1 MERST
6 SQLNPQWR
14 MLRTT
19 AALLL
24 VCSFCLFLPSLFHNL
39 FADDD
44 IYLAFTNRM
53 VRHLPWTDLH
63 QFLLKPANPW
73 EFLPL
78 RDLGYW
84 LDFRLFGDEP
94 FGFHFSNL
102 AWYGFSAAALW
113 WLIRELLL
121 LLRPGWADQASILAL
136 CGTVL
141 FVVHP
146 AHVEAAAWVAS
157 RKDLMAGTFGFLAA
171 ATLAHGL
178 RVGWPCRYGLATAV
192 LLLLA
197 CFSKAAG
204 MTQVL
209 FLTTLIVAAWRQVP
223 EVAMERKIATLVV
236 LWVVVVFAAIVHM
249 KVAESTGIRIENHPG
264 GMVVFDRASRIFSTL
279 GGLLL
284 LPYPLGLYHD
294 VYRMGEW
301 HWLTSTVGVLLIL
314 VALATLFVRRALW
327 PLGVVLAVVPW
338 AVYLQIIPFTTWSM
352 ASERFLFVSVAGFAI
367 VLVDV
372 MGYLAQPRRIVTL
385 LLLISVPMA
394 MITWKRVGEWE
405 VGATLRALEYERQPE
420 FHNAIRDQILPV
432 LLSKQRYLEAE
443 TLARRVPR
451 GYGAAALLAL
461 VRAESAFTAWNKER
475 EAGPPS
481 TASRNTYCLAL
492 TSVRQALSVGYAQI
506 PGERDISYNNLLRS
520 IERQTKIRFAHA
532 PELCE
537 AIAAASFDQTTK
549 PSSSLS
555 PVFLMQVNNI
565 H

>member
-1 MERST
+1 LPTHGDAAIAVTSGVQESERLEQRA
-6 SQLNPQWR
+6 SQLDPQWR

-24 VCSFCLFLPSLFHNL
+24 GCSFCLFLPTLFHNL

-53 VRHLPWTDLH
+53 VRHLPWTDLYL
-63 QFLLKPANPW
+63 FLLKPANAW

-78 RDLGYW
+78 RDFGYW
-84 LDFRLFGDEP
+84 LDFRLFGDDP

-102 AWYGFSAAALW
+102 AWYGLSAAAFW
-113 WLIRELLL
+113 WLIKELILL
-121 LLRPGWADQASILAL
+121 FRPAWTGQASVLAL
-136 CGTVL
+136 CGSVL

-157 RKDLMAGTFGFLAA
+157 RKDLMAGAIGFLAA
-171 ATLAHGL
+171 ATLARGL
-178 RVGWPCRYGLATAV
+178 RTGWPYRYGLSAAV

-204 MTQVL
+204 MAQVL
-209 FLTTLIVAAWRQVP
+209 FLTTLIVAAWRQDP
-223 EVAMERKIATLVV
+223 EVATERKIATLML

-249 KVAESTGIRIENHPG
+249 KVAETTGIRIENHPG
-264 GMVVFDRASRIFSTL
+264 GMAVFDRASRIFSML

-284 LPYPLGLYHD
+284 LPHPMGLYHD

-301 HWLTSTVGVLLIL
+301 HWLTSMAGVLLTL
-314 VALATLFVRRALW
+314 LALAVLCVRRVLW

-338 AVYLQIIPFTTWSM
+338 AVYLQLIPFTTWSM
-352 ASERFLFVSVAGFAI
+352 ASERFLFVSVGGLAI

-372 MGYLAQPRRIVTL
+372 MGCLAQPRRIIAL
-385 LLLISVPMA
+385 LLMISVPMA
-394 MITWKRVGEWE
+394 LITWKRVGEWE
-405 VGATLRALEYERQPE
+405 LGTTLRALEYERQPE

-443 TLARRVPR
+443 TLARRVHR

-461 VRAESAFTAWNKER
+461 VHAESAFTEWDKSRA
-475 EAGPPS
+475 AGPP
-481 TASRNTYCLAL
+481 TPASGLTYCLAM
-492 TSVRQALSVGYAQI
+492 TSVRHALSVGYAQI
-506 PGERDISYNNLLRS
+506 LGEPDVSYNNLLRS
-520 IERQTKIRFAHA
+520 IERQTKIRFGYA
-532 PELCE
+532 PGICG
-537 AIAAASFDQTTK
+537 AIPAT
-549 PSSSLS
+549 
-555 PVFLMQVNNI
+555 
-565 H
+565 

>member
-1 MERST
+1 
-6 SQLNPQWR
+6 

-44 IYLAFTNRM
+44 FYLAFTNRM
-53 VRHLPWTDLH
+53 VRHLPWTDLY

-78 RDLGYW
+78 RDFAYW
-84 LDFRLFGDEP
+84 LDLRMFGDEP

-146 AHVEAAAWVAS
+146 AHVEAAVWVAS
-157 RKDLMAGTFGFLAA
+157 RKDLMAGSFGFLAA

-178 RVGWPCRYGLATAV
+178 RVGWPYRYGLATAG

-197 CFSKAAG
+197 CFSKGAG
-204 MTQVL
+204 MAQVL

-301 HWLTSTVGVLLIL
+301 HWLTSTLGVLLIL
-314 VALATLFVRRALW
+314 LALAVLFVRRALW
-327 PLGVVLAVVPW
+327 PLGVVLAVVSW
-338 AVYLQIIPFTTWSM
+338 TVYLQLIPFTTWSM
-352 ASERFLFVSVAGFAI
+352 ASERFLFISVGGLAI

-372 MGYLAQPRRIVTL
+372 MGCLAQPRRIIAL
-385 LLLISVPMA
+385 LLMISMPMA
-394 MITWKRVGEWE
+394 LITWKRVGEWE
-405 VGATLRALEYERQPE
+405 FGTTLRALEYERQPE
-420 FHNAIRDQILPV
+420 FHNSIRDQILHV
-432 LLSKQRYLEAE
+432 LLPQRQFEQAEA
-443 TLARRVPR
+443 LARKIPR
-451 GYGAAALLAL
+451 DYATAALLNA
-461 VRAESAFTAWNKER
+461 VQAERTFAGDGHGSAY
-475 EAGPPS
+475 
-481 TASRNTYCLAL
+481 ASSVANNSYC
-492 TSVRQALSVGYAQI
+492 QAVAAMSQVVAYGYLRI
-506 PGERDISYNNLLRS
+506 RTEKDVSYNNLLRS
-520 IERQTKIRFAHA
+520 IERQMEFRHGKATSICL
-532 PELCE
+532 PPL
-537 AIAAASFDQTTK
+537 
-549 PSSSLS
+549 
-555 PVFLMQVNNI
+555 
-565 H
+565 